1 MICSQGR
8 TYAKIIWQP
17 QPPTHA
23 QHSLIVG
30 THYDTDFIIIID
42 PLIEKL
48 RQIMDFYLV
57 HGQIYSQKGLR
68 MENVSYASYFRKRL

>member
-42 PLIEKL
+42 PPHRKTTTN
-48 RQIMDFYLV
+48 
-57 HGQIYSQKGLR
+57 HGLLSRPWTNLLPKR
-68 MENVSYASYFRKRL
+68 VENGECVLCFLF